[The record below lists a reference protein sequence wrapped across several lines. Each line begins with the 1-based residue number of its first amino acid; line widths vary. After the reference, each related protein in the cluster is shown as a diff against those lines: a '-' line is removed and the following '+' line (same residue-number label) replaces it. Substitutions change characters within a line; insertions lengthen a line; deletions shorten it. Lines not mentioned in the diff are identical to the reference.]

1 MLYNRAHFSLWSAA
15 NHRLQARQIL
25 LQEEPSPVQYHL
37 ISKLDLDRPEIRIC
51 SDVLQMTTLVAAA
64 QKLMPH
70 QGSTTRVPTEPVK
83 DVTDHLRAMQE
94 LIDSMDL
101 WTSEVDSTWK
111 PTSVDVQSIERPMV
125 VDHPL
130 AYFFCSNFFT
140 YSDIWVAFIWNFH
153 AACQIILR
161 EAFIELAR
169 YYLRAPGPGIH
180 CDNAQ
185 SIVNKQQTTI
195 AGLATDIIKSIPSL
209 MSFATDGSL
218 ATATAPLQGITVGRC
233 LALFALQVVQKA
245 RFTSL
250 EHKRTASKA
259 IEWVQSQYTLP

>member
-25 LQEEPSPVQYHL
+25 LQEEPSPVQSRL
-37 ISKLDLDRPEIRIC
+37 ISKLDLNRPEIRIC

-64 QKLMPH
+64 KQLKSQ
-70 QGSTTRVPTEPVK
+70 QGSAGHLPIQPVAV
-83 DVTDHLRAMQE
+83 VTDHLRAMQE
-94 LIDSMDL
+94 LINNMDI
-101 WTSEVDSTWK
+101 WVAEVDSTLK
-111 PTSVDVQSIERPMV
+111 PTSVDVQSIARPMAS
-125 VDHPL
+125 DHPL
-130 AYFFCSNFFT
+130 AYFFCKDFFT
-140 YSDIWVAFIWNFH
+140 YSDIWMAFIWNFH

-169 YYLRAPGPGIH
+169 YHLQAPDPVMDCH
-180 CDNAQ
+180 DLQ
-185 SIVNKQQTTI
+185 SSAKQQQTATT
-195 AGLATDIIKSIPSL
+195 GLATNIIKSFPSL
-209 MSFATDGSL
+209 MSFATDGSW
-218 ATATAPLQGITVGRC
+218 AGAIAPVQGITVGRC

-259 IEWVQSQYTLP
+259 IEWVQAQYTLA

>member
-25 LQEEPSPVQYHL
+25 LQEEPSLIQSQL
-37 ISKLDLDRPEIRIC
+37 ISKLDLGRPEIRIC

-64 QKLMPH
+64 KQLTPQ
-70 QGSTTRVPTEPVK
+70 QGSAEHVPTQSAAV
-83 DVTDHLRAMQE
+83 VTDHLQAMQE
-94 LIDSMDL
+94 LIDRIEI
-101 WTSEVDSTWK
+101 WTAEVDSTWK
-111 PTSVDVQSIERPMV
+111 PTSVDVQSIARPMAT
-125 VDHPL
+125 DHPL
-130 AYFFCSNFFT
+130 AYFSCSDFFT
-140 YSDIWVAFIWNFH
+140 YSDIWVAFIWDFH

-169 YYLRAPGPGIH
+169 YGLQVSDPVT
-180 CDNAQ
+180 DDDDVQ
-185 SIVNKQQTTI
+185 SSMKQQQTTI
-195 AGLATDIIKSIPSL
+195 TSLATNIIKSTPSL
-209 MSFATDGSL
+209 MSFATDGL
-218 ATATAPLQGITVGRC
+218 LTAPLQGITVGRC

-250 EHKRTASKA
+250 EHKRMASKA